1 MKVAYLD
8 AVSIV
13 YTLWTDVSLHK
24 KPIAKMGESNHS
36 KTTRDK
42 DERRHRGVLCRHSC
56 TDSNQ

>member
-1 MKVAYLD
+1 MKVAYLE

-13 YTLWTDVSLHK
+13 YSLWTDVSLHK
-24 KPIAKMGESNHS
+24 KMVAKMGESNHP

-42 DERRHRGVLCRHSC
+42 DERRHRGDLCRRNC